1 MKNAAQYIRD
11 HNEEIIEE
19 WENTVKKE
27 IEASRETNS
36 LALRNQLPHVLSDI
50 AEIMERYN
58 DFEEVKNNEKFE
70 EIINNSIDH
79 GRHRASSSAYDV
91 GQILQELI
99 VFHRVIT
106 ENLRQHKHYNIE
118 VGILLKYTLE
128 TAMFNTA
135 KSFSNSLQ
143 SMREKLTGT
152 LAHDIKNPISAA
164 YLGINSLSY
173 EDGPERFEKI
183 KKLTLRSLKHSMELI
198 EGLLDSISLK
208 AGDGITFNFEDTD
221 LMTDV
226 TWVFNEASEI
236 YSNDITL
243 ETTQK
248 VIRGVFDGTAIR
260 RVLENLVT
268 NAIKHGAKNT
278 PVKIKVDQA
287 GDLVNIRVYNEG
299 KPIPEERQKDI
310 FKFLNSADQEKGE
323 LKSWGMGLSLVKIVA
338 EAHGGN
344 VSVESNDEGT
354 SFIITL
360 NKASNH
366 PGKRKSKL
374 SYEEQAN

>member
-106 ENLRQHKHYNIE
+106 ENLRQHNHYNIE

-143 SMREKLTGT
+143 AMREKLTGT

>member
-1 MKNAAQYIRD
+1 MKNAARYLRD
-11 HNEEIIEE
+11 HNEEIIND
-19 WENTVKKE
+19 WEKTVKKE
-27 IEASRETNS
+27 IPASRDTNS

-58 DFEEVKNNEKFE
+58 DFEEIKNNEKFE

-79 GRHRASSSAYDV
+79 GRHRASSSKYDV

-106 ENLRQHKHYNIE
+106 EKLRQHNYYTTE

-128 TAMFNTA
+128 TAMIKTA
-135 KSFSNSLQ
+135 DSFSSSLQ
-143 SMREKLTGT
+143 AMREKLIGT

-183 KKLTLRSLKHSMELI
+183 KMMTIRSLKHSVTLI
-198 EGLLDSISLK
+198 EGLLDTISLK
-208 AGDGITFNFEDTD
+208 AGDGITFNFEETD
-221 LMTDV
+221 IMKDV

-243 ETTQK
+243 ETTHK
-248 VIRGVFDGTAIR
+248 KIEGIFDGTAIR
-260 RVLENLVT
+260 RILENLVT
-268 NAIKHGAKNT
+268 NAVKHGSRNT
-278 PVKIKVDQA
+278 PVKIKVDHSEEM
-287 GDLVNIRVYNEG
+287 VKIRVYNEG
-299 KPIPEERQKDI
+299 KPIPEERQDDI
-310 FKFLNSADQEKGE
+310 FEFLHTKPQEKGE

-338 EAHGGN
+338 EAHGGQ
-344 VSVESNDEGT
+344 VAVESNDEGT
-354 SFIITL
+354 SFIFTL
-360 NKASNH
+360 NKAHNR
-366 PGKRKSKL
+366 PGKFKSKL
-374 SYEEQAN
+374 NFKEEVI

>member
-106 ENLRQHKHYNIE
+106 ENLRQHNHYNIE

-143 SMREKLTGT
+143 AMREKLTGT

-354 SFIITL
+354 SFIIIL

-366 PGKRKSKL
+366 PGKKKSKL

>member
-1 MKNAAQYIRD
+1 MKKAAKYIRN
-11 HNEEIIEE
+11 HIEEIIDE
-19 WENTVKKE
+19 WESKVKKE
-27 IEASRETNS
+27 IPASRDTNS

-50 AEIMERYN
+50 AEIMERYK

-79 GRHRASSSAYDV
+79 GRHRASSSEYDV

-106 ENLRQHKHYNIE
+106 ENLRQHDHYTIK

-143 SMREKLTGT
+143 TMREKLTGT

-164 YLGINSLSY
+164 YLGINSLNY

-183 KKLTLRSLKHSMELI
+183 KLMTLRSLKHSVELI
-198 EGLLDSISLK
+198 EGLLDSISIK
-208 AGDGITFNFEDTD
+208 AGDGITFNFEEGDI
-221 LMTDV
+221 MKDV
-226 TWVFNEASEI
+226 SWVFNEASEI
-236 YSNDITL
+236 YNNKITL
-243 ETTQK
+243 ESSQK
-248 VIRGVFDGTAIR
+248 VIKGIFDGTAIR

-268 NAIKHGAKNT
+268 NAIKHGSKNT
-278 PVKIKVDQA
+278 PVKIKVDLA
-287 GDLVNIRVYNEG
+287 EELVNISVNNEG
-299 KPIPEERQKDI
+299 KPIPEERQDDI
-310 FKFLNSADQEKGE
+310 FDFLNSKQEDKGK

-338 EAHGGN
+338 EAHGGKVK
-344 VSVESNDEGT
+344 VSSNDEGT
-354 SFIITL
+354 AFILTL
-360 NKASNH
+360 NKAFNN
-366 PGKRKSKL
+366 PGKIKSKL
-374 SYEEQAN
+374 NFEEKVI

>member
-106 ENLRQHKHYNIE
+106 ENLRQHNHYNIE

-143 SMREKLTGT
+143 AMREKLTGT

-268 NAIKHGAKNT
+268 NAIKHGSKNT